1 MPTILY
7 YIISLV
13 SVFALTAMSTRYLIP
28 KLKSLKMG
36 QKILDIGPRWHKSKE
51 NTPTMGGITFIFS
64 VTLVCAVLGIIAY
77 RETSLSSVLFML
89 FTLLYAIANGVTGII
104 DDMVKFKKKQN
115 EGLTKTQKLVL
126 QIVFSGAYL
135 ALLRIYELIET
146 SFYLPF
152 FNIYIELGFA
162 YYFFAMVLCVGM
174 INFAN
179 FTDGID
185 GLLSSVTMI
194 IGAFFAY
201 AAFRYDLIPSVI
213 LSGAMSGVTLGFLV
227 YNFYPAKIFMGDTG
241 SLFLGGLAVGSAFMI
256 NNPLIILLVGII
268 YLSEGVSVALQIC
281 SFKLTRKRIFKMA
294 PIHHHFEKCGWS
306 EIKIVSVFSLITLLS
321 CILACFGLD

>member
-1 MPTILY
+1 MPTIAY

-13 SVFALTAMSTRYLIP
+13 SVFILTAVSTKHLIP

-51 NTPTMGGITFIFS
+51 NTPTMGGIAFIFS
-64 VTLVCAVLGIIAY
+64 LTLVCAILGIIAY
-77 RETSLSSVLFML
+77 RETPLREILFMV
-89 FTLLYAIANGVTGII
+89 FTLLYAIANGITGII

-115 EGLTKTQKLVL
+115 EGLTKTQKLIL

-152 FNIYIELGFA
+152 FNVYLELGFA

-185 GLLSSVTMI
+185 GLMSTVTMI

-201 AAFRYDLIPSVI
+201 AAFRYDLLPSVI
-213 LSGAMSGVTLGFLV
+213 LSGALSGVTLGFLV

-241 SLFLGGLAVGSAFMI
+241 SLFLGGLAVGLAFMI

-268 YLSEGVSVALQIC
+268 YLFEGVSVALQIC

-306 EIKIVSVFSLITLLS
+306 EIKIVSVFSLITLLA
-321 CILACFGLD
+321 CIIACFGLD

>member
-1 MPTILY
+1 MPSIIY
-7 YIISLV
+7 YVISLI
-13 SVFALTAMSTRYLIP
+13 SVFALTAVSTRFLIP

-77 RETSLSSVLFML
+77 RYTSLSSILFMI

-115 EGLTKTQKLVL
+115 EGLTKTQKLIL

-146 SFYLPF
+146 SIYLPF
-152 FNIYIELGFA
+152 FNVYLELGFA

-185 GLLSSVTMI
+185 GLLSSVTMV

-201 AAFRYDLIPSVI
+201 AAFRYDLIPSII

-268 YLSEGVSVALQIC
+268 YLIEGVSVALQIC

-306 EIKIVSVFSLITLLS
+306 EIKIVSVFSIVTLLA

>member
-1 MPTILY
+1 MPTIAY

-13 SVFALTAMSTRYLIP
+13 SVFILTAVSTKHLIP

-51 NTPTMGGITFIFS
+51 NTPTMGGIAFIFS
-64 VTLVCAVLGIIAY
+64 LTLVCAILGIIAY
-77 RETSLSSVLFML
+77 RETPLREILFMV
-89 FTLLYAIANGVTGII
+89 FTLLYAIANGITGII

-115 EGLTKTQKLVL
+115 EGLTKTQKLIL

-152 FNIYIELGFA
+152 FNVYLELGFA

-185 GLLSSVTMI
+185 GLMSTVTMI

-201 AAFRYDLIPSVI
+201 AAFRYDLLPSVI
-213 LSGAMSGVTLGFLV
+213 LSGALSGVTLGFLV

-241 SLFLGGLAVGSAFMI
+241 SLFLGGLAVGLAFMI

-268 YLSEGVSVALQIC
+268 YLFEGVSVALQMC

-306 EIKIVSVFSLITLLS
+306 EIKIVSVFSLITLLA
-321 CILACFGLD
+321 CIIACFGLD

>member
-13 SVFALTAMSTRYLIP
+13 SVFILTAVSTRFLIP

-64 VTLVCAVLGIIAY
+64 VTLVCTILGFVAY
-77 RETSLSSVLFML
+77 RETSLSSILFMI

-115 EGLTKTQKLVL
+115 EGLTKTQKLIL

-135 ALLRIYELIET
+135 ALLKIYDLIET

-152 FNIYIELGFA
+152 FNVYIELGFA

-185 GLLSSVTMI
+185 GLLSSVTMV

-201 AAFRYDLIPSVI
+201 AAFRYDLIPSII

-256 NNPLIILLVGII
+256 NNPLIILLAGII
-268 YLSEGVSVALQIC
+268 YLAEGVSVALQIC
-281 SFKLTRKRIFKMA
+281 AFKLTRKRIFKMA
-294 PIHHHFEKCGWS
+294 PIHHHFEKCSWS
-306 EIKIVSVFSLITLLS
+306 EIKIVSVFSFVTLLA

>member
-1 MPTILY
+1 MPTIAY

-13 SVFALTAMSTRYLIP
+13 SVFILTAVSTKYLIP

-51 NTPTMGGITFIFS
+51 NTPTMGGIAFIFS
-64 VTLVCAVLGIIAY
+64 LTLVCAILGVIAY
-77 RETSLSSVLFML
+77 RETSLRDILFMV
-89 FTLLYAIANGVTGII
+89 FTLLYAIANGITGII

-115 EGLTKTQKLVL
+115 EGLTKTQKLIL

-152 FNIYIELGFA
+152 FNVYLELGFA

-185 GLLSSVTMI
+185 GLMSSVTMI
-194 IGAFFAY
+194 IGVFFAY
-201 AAFRYDLIPSVI
+201 AAFRYDLLPSVI
-213 LSGAMSGVTLGFLV
+213 LSGALSGVTLGFLV

-241 SLFLGGLAVGSAFMI
+241 SLFLGGLAVGLAFMI

-268 YLSEGVSVALQIC
+268 YLFEGVSVALQIC

-306 EIKIVSVFSLITLLS
+306 EIKIVSVFSLITLLA
-321 CILACFGLD
+321 CIIACFGLD

>member
-1 MPTILY
+1 MPTIVY

-13 SVFALTAMSTRYLIP
+13 SVFVLTAVSTRLLIP

-64 VTLVCAVLGIIAY
+64 LTLVCALLGIIAY
-77 RETSLSSVLFML
+77 RETPPRDILFMI
-89 FTLLYAIANGVTGII
+89 FTLLYAIANGITGII

-115 EGLTKTQKLVL
+115 EGLTKTQKLFL

-152 FNIYIELGFA
+152 FNVYLELGFA
-162 YYFFAMVLCVGM
+162 YYFFAMILCVGM

-185 GLLSSVTMI
+185 GLMSSVTMI
-194 IGAFFAY
+194 IGVFFAY
-201 AAFRYDLIPSVI
+201 AAFRYDLIPTVI
-213 LSGAMSGVTLGFLV
+213 LSGALSGVTLGFLV

-241 SLFLGGLAVGSAFMI
+241 SLFLGGLAVGLAFMI
-256 NNPLIILLVGII
+256 NNPLIILLVGIV
-268 YLSEGVSVALQIC
+268 YLVEGISVALQIC

-306 EIKIVSVFSLITLLS
+306 EIKIVSVFSLVTLLM
-321 CILACFGLD
+321 CIIACFGLD

>member
-13 SVFALTAMSTRYLIP
+13 SVFALTAISTRFLIP

-77 RETSLSSVLFML
+77 RETSLSSILFML
-89 FTLLYAIANGVTGII
+89 FTLLYAIANGITGII

-115 EGLTKTQKLVL
+115 EGLTKIQKLVL

-135 ALLRIYELIET
+135 ALLKIYELIET

-152 FNIYIELGFA
+152 FNVYIELGFA

-268 YLSEGVSVALQIC
+268 YLAEGVSVALQIS

-306 EIKIVSVFSLITLLS
+306 EIKIVSAFSLITL
-321 CILACFGLD
+321 CACVLACFGLD